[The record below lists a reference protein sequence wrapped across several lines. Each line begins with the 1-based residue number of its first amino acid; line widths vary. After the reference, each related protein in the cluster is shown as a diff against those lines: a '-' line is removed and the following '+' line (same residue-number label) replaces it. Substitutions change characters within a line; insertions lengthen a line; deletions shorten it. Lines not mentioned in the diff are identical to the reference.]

1 MNVEVIDLKPLAR
14 PSEIRGARARL
25 GFSQKYIADCL
36 GISVETYRKKELE
49 DRFNDKEK
57 VALARILDLTPK
69 QINDFFFDGELPIS
83 S

>member
-1 MNVEVIDLKPLAR
+1 VNVEVIDLKPLAR

-25 GFSQKYIADCL
+25 GYTQKFMADCL
-36 GISVETYRKKELE
+36 DISVETYRKKEIE
-49 DRFNDKEK
+49 DRFDDREK
-57 VALARILDLTPK
+57 VILAKILELTPK